1 MAVVTLSSLILP
13 FFQSQECQAERLK
26 LVNFIRTK
34 AKPHIFYLPKLMN
47 DILEGKKKETAQV
60 INGL

>member
-1 MAVVTLSSLILP
+1 VPSSSLILP
-13 FFQSQECQAERLK
+13 LFSQSQECQAERLK

-34 AKPHIFYLPKLMN
+34 AKPHIFYLPILMN